1 MLHWWQ
7 WYIKCC
13 QLILFFI
20 LLKGRF
26 PSHIRMLLKDQVPS
40 HIREAIHSRADTAE
54 ASNSSLISVTFLGTL
69 SVLDLENLPQEH
81 GGLMT
86 LLSGTNAVAPDSV
99 TWVQMTVFSAKQ
111 NAWLSVTDDHYLF
124 AVKESNFGS
133 GLGFIPSEV
142 LQDRRSSTMSR
153 LWWLCLCFLVQ

>member
-86 LLSGTNAVAPDSV
+86 CWVAQMQLHLTQWPECRWRYFLLSKMPDCQWLMITTYLLSRKV
-99 TWVQMTVFSAKQ
+99 TLGLAWALSLLRCCRTEGLPQCQDSDDYASA
-111 NAWLSVTDDHYLF
+111 S
-124 AVKESNFGS
+124 
-133 GLGFIPSEV
+133 
-142 LQDRRSSTMSR
+142 
-153 LWWLCLCFLVQ
+153 